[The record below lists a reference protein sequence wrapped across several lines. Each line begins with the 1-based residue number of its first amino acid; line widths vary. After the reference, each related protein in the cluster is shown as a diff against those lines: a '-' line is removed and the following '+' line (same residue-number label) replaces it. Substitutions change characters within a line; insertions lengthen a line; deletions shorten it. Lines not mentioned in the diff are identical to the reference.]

1 MVDCKIIFE
10 LFKNNSKLTENDLID
25 IYENCVK
32 LSNKSKTYITN
43 YPRKEMYK
51 RLLNCSDEQ
60 AIWMLNNKHTELEK
74 AELINDKNKLQEL
87 KQNYSHLCEF
97 HISKY
102 PYYKWNNYNN
112 I

>member
-43 YPRKEMYK
+43 YPRK
-51 RLLNCSDEQ
+51 
-60 AIWMLNNKHTELEK
+60 
-74 AELINDKNKLQEL
+74 
-87 KQNYSHLCEF
+87 
-97 HISKY
+97 
-102 PYYKWNNYNN
+102 
-112 I
+112 